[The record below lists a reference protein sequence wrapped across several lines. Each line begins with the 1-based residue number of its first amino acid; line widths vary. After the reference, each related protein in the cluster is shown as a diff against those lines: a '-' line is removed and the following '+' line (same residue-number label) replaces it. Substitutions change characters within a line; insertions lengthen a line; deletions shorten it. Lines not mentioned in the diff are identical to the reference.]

1 MEYTSC
7 LLYTSMPSLLPLL
20 LVLGYYRIMVKNK
33 KGMYICII
41 ASFVLGIAG
50 KAVGLF

>member
-1 MEYTSC
+1 MLQDIINS
-7 LLYTSMPSLLPLL
+7 LMPSLLPLL
-20 LVLGYYRIMVKNK
+20 LVLSYYWILIKRK

-50 KAVGLF
+50 KVVGLF